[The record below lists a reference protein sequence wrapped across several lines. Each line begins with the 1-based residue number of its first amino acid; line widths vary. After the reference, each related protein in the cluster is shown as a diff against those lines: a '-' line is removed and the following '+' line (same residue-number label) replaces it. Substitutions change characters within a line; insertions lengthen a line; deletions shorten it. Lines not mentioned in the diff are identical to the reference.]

1 MKIIIIPLSILRAG
15 INYSDAASTIFALA
29 CRHCCKANKE
39 KKEYLQAL
47 RLAAS
52 FFYLNH
58 KQLGDTTLSSNME
71 QKPYVSDK
79 KENYGEICG
88 KGLFS

>member
-1 MKIIIIPLSILRAG
+1 
-15 INYSDAASTIFALA
+15 LA

-47 RLAAS
+47 LLAAG

-71 QKPYVSDK
+71 QKPYMSDK

-88 KGLFS
+88 KALFS

>member
-1 MKIIIIPLSILRAG
+1 MKIMIIPLSSLTWGAG
-15 INYSDAASTIFALA
+15 TSYSDAASTIFALA

-47 RLAAS
+47 LLAAS

-58 KQLGDTTLSSNME
+58 MQLGDTTLSSSVE
-71 QKPYVSDK
+71 QKPYTSDK
-79 KENYGEICG
+79 K
-88 KGLFS
+88 